1 MRLAALM
8 LVAWLP
14 GATVAQAQGTTQGGA
29 RGADQGSA
37 QGSVQRLAQGADQG
51 VAPKPPALPA
61 PPPGPATALPPISAA
76 ATLAAAL
83 PMQAAGFTRGGLTDF
98 ESRPGGTGLGAAAE
112 YRPSDGSSGVA
123 TLYQYTRGIQALPE
137 GTASPLVEQEIQSA
151 LSEIR
156 SVGPLR
162 RYGLAKL
169 AEAPPIPAPGGQPV
183 LRCMG
188 MLLVYE
194 GGSRAADSFVCAGV
208 LAGRFLKLR
217 LTLPTERQ
225 GETQPRLLEL
235 GRAVVAAL
243 VKSG

>member
-14 GATVAQAQGTTQGGA
+14 GAPLALAQGTAPQP
-29 RGADQGSA
+29 A
-37 QGSVQRLAQGADQG
+37 Q
-51 VAPKPPALPA
+51 
-61 PPPGPATALPPISAA
+61 PPGPATALPPISAA
-76 ATLAAAL
+76 AALAAVL
-83 PMQAAGFTRGGLTDF
+83 PMQAAGFTRGGLIDF
-98 ESRPGGTGLGAAAE
+98 EGRPGGTGLGAAAE

-123 TLYQYTRGIQALPE
+123 TLYQYTRGMAALPE

-162 RYGLAKL
+162 RYGLANL
-169 AEAPPIPAPGGQPV
+169 AEAPPIPGPGGQPV
-183 LRCMG
+183 LRCLG
-188 MLLVYE
+188 TLLVYE

-208 LAGRFLKLR
+208 LHGRFLKLR
-217 LTLPTERQ
+217 LTLPTEHL